1 MAWSALERV
10 AIQAV
15 QFIIGIILA
24 RILTPTEYGIIGILI
39 VFIAISEVF
48 VESGFTK
55 ALIQK
60 QDRDDDDLSTVF
72 LFNIGISLLVY
83 LVLWVIAPMVADFY
97 DMESLTDLMR
107 VLALTLIINAFFAV
121 PSTLFNID
129 LDFKSLTKIN
139 LAASVISGGIA
150 IYLAYTGFGVWALVL
165 QSIIR
170 SAVTAILTW
179 FLVPWRPNWV
189 FSKSSFLA
197 LFKFGSNLLASS
209 LLNAVVNNFY
219 SLFIAKF
226 TSTKDLGYYT
236 RGTQFTSFTQ
246 NIIKAMLGRVLLPGL
261 STVQDQKVVLVSYT
275 RNIIKAT
282 AIIVV
287 PIFLFLAAIAKP
299 LILVLLTEKWLPAV
313 QIMQIFCLARMIT
326 LISGI
331 NVNLLYVIGRTD
343 LSLRQLIVK
352 LVIRIILFV
361 IALPYGIIF
370 IALSELVS
378 TIIHFF
384 INTYYPGKFMEYGSW
399 LQLKDISTI
408 FVSGAVMSISVY
420 ASIYFIESDLIKLIA
435 APLIAIPI
443 YIAFMYLFKVKE
455 FFILITKSKSFF
467 KNGKK

>member
-435 APLIAIPI
+435 APLIAIPL